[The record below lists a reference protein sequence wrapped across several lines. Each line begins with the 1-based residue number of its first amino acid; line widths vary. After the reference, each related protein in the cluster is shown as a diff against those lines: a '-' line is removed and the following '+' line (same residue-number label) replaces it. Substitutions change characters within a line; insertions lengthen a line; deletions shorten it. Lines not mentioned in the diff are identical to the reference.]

1 MKIILYLSFAVLIA
15 LFTNV
20 SLSDPLDRIIARGS
34 LKVCAL
40 ADRLPFSSRKG
51 NPRGIQI
58 ELAEEIS
65 KELGVELEITWL
77 RYRFHARKAACD
89 MVMDAVSRKD
99 DDEEK
104 RNIEGTRPLTRAG
117 ASNSKNIKTLPPQVS
132 IPIVK
137 VETYL
142 VGHNEMIRDKYSVD
156 KLKGMNIGVLNR
168 SWSHMLM
175 QKNKINYRTKFVTE
189 ADLMQGVADKEVDAV
204 FVSSMQYWWY
214 LKNNPDVKL
223 SALTNFDFEREV
235 SLNVGVLMRGPD
247 QVTVIKINEILSNL
261 LDQGVIENIY
271 ASYGIK
277 YVAPN

>member
-77 RYRFHARKAACD
+77 RYRFHARKAGCD
-89 MVMDAVSRKD
+89 MVMEAVSRKD

-142 VGHNEMIRDKYSVD
+142 VGHDEMIRDKYSVD

>member
-51 NPRGIQI
+51 NPKGIQI

>member
-51 NPRGIQI
+51 NPKGIQI

-142 VGHNEMIRDKYSVD
+142 VGHDEMIRDKYSVD

>member
-51 NPRGIQI
+51 NPKGIQI

-77 RYRFHARKAACD
+77 RYRFHARKAGCD
-89 MVMDAVSRKD
+89 MVMEAVSRKD

-142 VGHNEMIRDKYSVD
+142 VGHDEMIRDKYSVD

-261 LDQGVIENIY
+261 LDQGVIQNIY

>member
-77 RYRFHARKAACD
+77 RYRFHARKAGCD
-89 MVMDAVSRKD
+89 MVMEAVSRKD

-142 VGHNEMIRDKYSVD
+142 VGHDEMIRDKYSVD

-261 LDQGVIENIY
+261 LDQGVIQNIY

>member
-51 NPRGIQI
+51 NPKGIQI

-77 RYRFHARKAACD
+77 RYRFHARKAGCD
-89 MVMDAVSRKD
+89 MVMEAVSRKD

-117 ASNSKNIKTLPPQVS
+117 ASNRKNIKTLPPQVS

-261 LDQGVIENIY
+261 LDQGVIQNIY

>member
-77 RYRFHARKAACD
+77 RYRFHARKAGCD
-89 MVMDAVSRKD
+89 MVMEAVSRKD

-117 ASNSKNIKTLPPQVS
+117 ASNRKNIKTLPPQVS

-142 VGHNEMIRDKYSVD
+142 VGHDEMIRDKYSVD

>member
-1 MKIILYLSFAVLIA
+1 
-15 LFTNV
+15 
-20 SLSDPLDRIIARGS
+20 
-34 LKVCAL
+34 
-40 ADRLPFSSRKG
+40 
-51 NPRGIQI
+51 
-58 ELAEEIS
+58 
-65 KELGVELEITWL
+65 
-77 RYRFHARKAACD
+77 
-89 MVMDAVSRKD
+89 
-99 DDEEK
+99 
-104 RNIEGTRPLTRAG
+104 
-117 ASNSKNIKTLPPQVS
+117 
-132 IPIVK
+132 
-137 VETYL
+137 
-142 VGHNEMIRDKYSVD
+142 MIRDKYSVD

-175 QKNKINYRTKFVTE
+175 QKNKVNYRTKFVTE

-277 YVAPN
+277 YVSPN

>member
-20 SLSDPLDRIIARGS
+20 SLSDPLDRIIERGS

-51 NPRGIQI
+51 NPKGIQI

-104 RNIEGTRPLTRAG
+104 RNIEGTRPLTRVG

-142 VGHNEMIRDKYSVD
+142 VGHDEMIRDKYSVD

>member
-65 KELGVELEITWL
+65 KELGVGLEITWL
-77 RYRFHARKAACD
+77 RYRFHARKAGCD
-89 MVMDAVSRKD
+89 MVMEAVSRKD

-117 ASNSKNIKTLPPQVS
+117 ASNRKNIKTLPPQVS

-168 SWSHMLM
+168 SWAHMLM
-175 QKNKINYRTKFVTE
+175 QKNKVNYRTKFVTE

-261 LDQGVIENIY
+261 LDQGVIQNIY

>member
-15 LFTNV
+15 LFTNA

-51 NPRGIQI
+51 NPKGIQI

-117 ASNSKNIKTLPPQVS
+117 ASNRKNIKTLPPQVS

-175 QKNKINYRTKFVTE
+175 QKNKVNYRTKFVTE

>member
-51 NPRGIQI
+51 NPKGIQI

-104 RNIEGTRPLTRAG
+104 RNIEGTRPLTRVG

-142 VGHNEMIRDKYSVD
+142 VGHDEMIRDKYFVD

>member
-65 KELGVELEITWL
+65 KELGVGLEITWL
-77 RYRFHARKAACD
+77 RYRFHARKAGCD
-89 MVMDAVSRKD
+89 MVMEAVSRKD

-117 ASNSKNIKTLPPQVS
+117 ASNRKNIKTLPPQVS

-175 QKNKINYRTKFVTE
+175 QKNKVNYRTKFVTE

-261 LDQGVIENIY
+261 LDQGVIQNIY

>member
-51 NPRGIQI
+51 NPKGIQI

-117 ASNSKNIKTLPPQVS
+117 ASNRKNIKTLPPQVS

-175 QKNKINYRTKFVTE
+175 QKNKVNYRTKFVTE

>member
-51 NPRGIQI
+51 NPKGIQI

-117 ASNSKNIKTLPPQVS
+117 ASNRKNIKTLPPQVS

-175 QKNKINYRTKFVTE
+175 QKNKVNYRTKFVTE

-261 LDQGVIENIY
+261 LDQGVIQNIY

>member
-1 MKIILYLSFAVLIA
+1 MKIILYLFISFVIT
-15 LFTNV
+15 FVTNV
-20 SLSDPLDRIIARGS
+20 SLADPLDRILARGS

-40 ADRLPFSSRKG
+40 ADRLPFSSRNG
-51 NPRGIQI
+51 NPKGIQI

-89 MVMDAVSRKD
+89 MVMEAVSRKD

-104 RNIEGTRPLTRAG
+104 RNIDGARPLTRAG
-117 ASNSKNIKTLPPQVS
+117 DSNKKNRKTLPPKAS

-142 VGHNEMIRDKYSVD
+142 VGYDEKIRNKDSVD
-156 KLKGMNIGVLNR
+156 KLKGMSVGVMNR

-175 QKNKINYRTKFVTE
+175 QKHGVHYRTKFVTE
-189 ADLMQGVADKEVDAV
+189 AELMQGVADKEVDAI

-223 SALTNFDFEREV
+223 SLLKNFDFEREV

-247 QVTVIKINEILSNL
+247 QVTVVRINEILSNL

>member
-65 KELGVELEITWL
+65 KELGVGLEITWL
-77 RYRFHARKAACD
+77 RYRFHARKAGCD
-89 MVMDAVSRKD
+89 MVMEAVSRKD

-261 LDQGVIENIY
+261 LDQGVIQNIY